1 MTRST
6 SDVAA
11 CCSRDWES
19 SRASCASFLF
29 DPALAKLGRRAT
41 LRALGRLDPAVA
53 GRRFFIDA
61 QAAAQTLRAEM
72 QRTPRSAARENLAV
86 PWLRP
91 PAGKASYAFELDL
104 WKGLAA
110 VLGGGFGSPTTTLRK
125 TARHQGAAGPQHVR
139 NPGAGPAIG
148 GTCALTTRSAPTTRP
163 NLINL

>member
-1 MTRST
+1 MTSRTGWMSVGELEMTRST

-41 LRALGRLDPAVA
+41 LCALGRLDPLVA

-61 QAAAQTLRAEM
+61 QAAAQILRAEM
-72 QRTPRSAARENLAV
+72 QRTPRSAAQENLVV

-110 VLGGGFGSPTTTLRK
+110 VLGGGFG
-125 TARHQGAAGPQHVR
+125 
-139 NPGAGPAIG
+139 
-148 GTCALTTRSAPTTRP
+148 APT
-163 NLINL
+163 